1 MNTAMH
7 NTVSHLPDVVLVI
20 MLQATGL
27 QLGGTLTLQLAAF
40 SGALLAARMMSSSK
54 KFDVWQW
61 ISISV
66 SGFILA
72 YYVGGYYCET
82 RTISLQSKTALMVH
96 FGAGMTSDFLIRIL
110 KSAGKTVLAYTPDVV
125 KTAIEKVKSFFA
137 KPTNG
142 QN

>member
-1 MNTAMH
+1 MH

-20 MLQATGL
+20 ILQATGL
-27 QLGGTLTLQLAAF
+27 QLGGTLPLQLAAF
-40 SGALLAARMMSSSK
+40 SGALLAARMLSGG

-61 ISISV
+61 LSISV
-66 SGFILA
+66 SGFVLA

-82 RTISLQSKTALMVH
+82 RTIPLESKTALMVH
-96 FGAGMTSDFLIRIL
+96 FGAGMTSDFLIRIV
-110 KSAGKTVLAYTPDVV
+110 KSAGETVLAYTPDVV

-137 KPTNG
+137 KSNG